1 MDDASVFSIDGI
13 QFVSGLFWQPLS
25 ESNSGDKQKEIK
37 SLAKELTFDLY
48 VVRNTPFDCVGFA
61 NPKGEVKHGQVSA
74 AAVVSKAL
82 ELELKAD
89 NFIFVTHLPDG
100 RWLYVAQRDGQILP
114 DGDLIFNSED
124 GAKTRLLED
133 FSAGDWALV
142 IAPEI
147 WSVRKSSER
156 SFESLLPR
164 DKKGR
169 IEIHKWWRLT
179 NVDSSKELARHKG
192 KLILVVVLLAMAGAG
207 FKFYQDYK
215 TKKEMEAAAIAAQ
228 QMIDAQGNAIPIEHP
243 WKTIPVANDVLE
255 ACMNAV
261 SSVTLFPGNWD
272 LVAANCSNGLLTV
285 TWKPQEKGWIEH
297 LKTIHPN
304 AVISTDGSVASIN
317 VPLGDLKTGVDEV
330 VSEENQRLIEM
341 YSAAQRFGFKF
352 TISQGQAPAP
362 ALPGQ
367 EGVVPP
373 PPDWKEI
380 NWKADGITLPE
391 SVLAGLGGNGFRMK
405 VMNAT
410 WQNGQFIWTM
420 EGTQYV
426 KQ

>member
-25 ESNSGDKQKEIK
+25 ETNSGDKQKEIK
-37 SLAKELTFDLY
+37 ALAKELTFDLF

-82 ELELKAD
+82 ELELKAE

-124 GAKTRLLED
+124 AAKTRLLED

-164 DKKGR
+164 DKKDR
-169 IEIHKWWRLT
+169 VEIHKWWRLT
-179 NVDSSKELARHKG
+179 HVDSSKELARHKG
-192 KLILVVVLLAMAGAG
+192 KMFVVIALLVAAGVG
-207 FKFYQDYK
+207 YKFYKDYK

-228 QMIDAQGNAIPIEHP
+228 QMIDAQGNILPPDHP
-243 WKTIPVANDVLE
+243 WKSIPVATEVLR
-255 ACMNAV
+255 ACMNTV
-261 SSVTLFPGNWD
+261 SNVKLFPGNWE
-272 LVAANCSNGLLTV
+272 LVAANCSNGTLTV
-285 TWKPQEKGWIEH
+285 TWKPKDKGWIAH
-297 LKTIHPN
+297 LKEIHPN
-304 AVISTDGSVASIN
+304 AVISPDGSVASIN
-317 VPLGDLKTGVDEV
+317 LPMGDIQAGTDEDINQ
-330 VSEENQRLIEM
+330 ENQRLIEM

-352 TISQGQAPAP
+352 TVAPGQEAAP

-367 EGVVPP
+367 EGAVPP